1 MKLPAEP
8 MQPISDDQ
16 LPQGE
21 EWGYQL
27 KWDGVRL
34 LAVVDNGDVKL
45 YSRAMLLKN
54 DTYPELVAALAR
66 LQGRYLLDGEAIVFD
81 PVRRRPVFQLVLQRE
96 RLRSRGAVAQTSGR
110 DPAAY
115 VMFDVLHE
123 GTHDLR
129 QLSFAERHERLHR
142 LFPEPGERLMTTE
155 LYKDGPSLWKWVE
168 ENEWEGVVSK
178 RLSSPYREGK
188 KHRDWLKKKTA
199 ILLDVDIIGLTYR
212 SGRVAS
218 LVMVRNGAYFG
229 RISLGLTEEM
239 KALLLA
245 FAENGQGSS
254 PFAQLPSDLKG
265 EKLLW
270 LPRPLPC
277 KATGLEITDAGLL
290 RHPKIVSFTH

>member
-1 MKLPAEP
+1 MKLPGAP
-8 MQPISDDQ
+8 MQPISEDQ
-16 LPQGE
+16 IPEGT

-34 LAVVDNGDVKL
+34 LAVVNNGDVKL

-54 DTYPELVAALAR
+54 DTYPELAAALAK
-66 LQGRYLLDGEAIVFD
+66 LKGKLLLDGEAIVFD
-81 PVRRRPVFQLVLQRE
+81 PVRKRPVFQLVLQRE
-96 RLRSRGAVAQTSGR
+96 RLRNRGAVSQSIGR

-115 VMFDVLHE
+115 VMFDVLHD
-123 GTHDLR
+123 GTDDLR
-129 QLSFAERHERLHR
+129 HLPFAERHERLQG

-155 LYKDGPSLWKWVE
+155 LYSDGRSLWQWVE
-168 ENEWEGVVSK
+168 ANEWEGIVTK

-188 KHRDWLKKKTA
+188 KHRDWFKKKTA
-199 ILLDVDIIGLTYR
+199 LLLDVDIVGLTYR

-218 LVMVRNGAYFG
+218 LVMVRNGTYFG

-245 FAENGQGSS
+245 FAESGQGSS

-265 EKLLW
+265 ERVLW
-270 LPRPLPC
+270 LPRPLSC

-290 RHPKIVSFTH
+290 RHPKIVSFNS